1 MGKNGILVIGL
12 LCVLSMVW
20 TQARAQLGQPSPAAA
35 SDGLIIKFSASTSR
49 SSRDHALSTAG
60 LRAIDTFSLVPGL
73 VFTKPVAGQKSANS
87 ISALATNPSIEYI
100 EPDYIVSVAQA
111 PSDPDYPRLYALNNT
126 GQTGGAANA
135 DINAPE
141 AWDITTGNNV
151 IVAVIDTGVDY
162 DHDDLRANMWTNPGE
177 IPGNGID
184 DDNNGY
190 VDDVHGYDFA
200 NNSGSAMDDFGHGTH
215 VAGIIG
221 ATANNGLGGVGV
233 NWSARI
239 MALKFMDAK
248 GFGTTS
254 NAIRSVNYAVAMGAR
269 ISNASWGGGGY
280 SQAMYDTLAAA
291 NVAGHVF
298 ITASGNEATDT
309 DSIPHYP
316 SGYDLPNV
324 ISVAATTSNDIFALF
339 SNYGA
344 TAIDLAA
351 PGERIVSTFKG
362 NAYQTLSGTSMA
374 SPYVAGAASL
384 LLSLV
389 PDLSVSRIRSALFDT
404 VDSLPT
410 LQGKVATGGRLNLQ
424 KAMQS
429 LVVSMVLT
437 PQTARVSINK
447 LLQFHVAGGVGPYHW
462 SLTNPAVGSMGAA
475 DGLLVTTGSGVTRVT
490 VMDAL
495 GATAT
500 SGDILVDQLTIT
512 PQTAAVQVGGSLKFT
527 VSGGVAPYR
536 FASSDSTL
544 ASITPNG
551 DLAAL
556 RAGSV
561 FVSATDQNG
570 VEARSGTIK
579 INANV
584 VVIPALSATPQT
596 ATLAPGA
603 TQQFL
608 ASGGVPPYRWFSQS
622 PAIASITVDG
632 GLLKALTF
640 GDTVVTV
647 QDSLGTLVSSGT
659 ITVAGL
665 SISVPENVGIIYVGD
680 ILTLSVK
687 GGVPPYEWRVSDSSV
702 ATLDAATGN
711 LFAIVPGVVRV
722 TVMDKANY
730 TARSGVITIVAT
742 NILKVSTATT
752 LLVPGQSTQLTVSG
766 GVQPYRW
773 KVTNGAV
780 VSVNEATATLTG
792 LSPGLAAVN
801 VIDAS
806 GASVT
811 TGSIEVRQ
819 VTVAPNGGSYSVGQ
833 VIGLAASGGR
843 GPYRWTVSGSGVAT
857 IDAAGNLVA
866 SRAGGLTV
874 TATDADN
881 VPGVSLTFAFS
892 TSGGVGNLI
901 QIKPNTATISAKG
914 SGMAFIAVGGAGP
927 YTYSLS
933 NTTVGTID
941 PLTGL
946 FTPKKLSVGDTT
958 VIAKDAS
965 GHVAESGLIGVR

>member
-1 MGKNGILVIGL
+1 MGKNGIFVSLL

-20 TQARAQLGQPSPAAA
+20 AQARAQLGQPAPAVA

-60 LRAIDTFSLVPGL
+60 LRVIDTFSLVPGL
-73 VFTKPVAGQKSANS
+73 VFTKPVVGQKSANS
-87 ISALATNPSIEYI
+87 VSALAANPSIEYI

-111 PSDPDYPRLYALNNT
+111 PNDPVYPRLYALNNT
-126 GQTGGAANA
+126 GQTGGTANA

-141 AWDITTGNNV
+141 AWDITTGKNV

-162 DHDDLRANMWTNPGE
+162 NHDDLRANMWINPGE
-177 IPGNGID
+177 IPDNGID

-190 VDDVHGYDFA
+190 VDDVHGYDFTI
-200 NNSGSAMDDFGHGTH
+200 NNGSPMDDFGHGTH

-248 GFGTTS
+248 GFGTTG
-254 NAIRSVNYAVAMGAR
+254 NAIRAVNYAVAMGAR

-291 NVAGHVF
+291 NAAGHVF
-298 ITASGNEATDT
+298 ITASGNESTDT
-309 DSIPHYP
+309 ESVPHYP

-324 ISVAATTSNDIFALF
+324 ISVAATTSNDVFALF
-339 SNYGA
+339 SNYGSN
-344 TAIDLAA
+344 AIDLAA
-351 PGERIVSTFKG
+351 PGERIESTFKG
-362 NAYQTLSGTSMA
+362 NTYQTLTGTSMA

-389 PDLSVSRIRSALFDT
+389 PDLSVSKIRSALLDT
-404 VDSLPT
+404 VDPLPT
-410 LQGKVATGGRLNLQ
+410 LQGKVATGGRLNLL

-429 LVVSMVLT
+429 LTVNMVLA
-437 PQTARVSINK
+437 PQTARISINK
-447 LLQFHVAGGVGPYHW
+447 TLQFNVTGGVGPYRW
-462 SLTNPAVGSMGAA
+462 SLSNPAVGSIGAA

-490 VMDAL
+490 VKDVL
-495 GATAT
+495 GASVT
-500 SGDILVDQLTIT
+500 SGDIFVDQLAIT
-512 PQTAAVQVGGSLKFT
+512 PQTAVLQVGGSLKLT
-527 VSGGVAPYR
+527 VTGGVAPYR
-536 FASSDSTL
+536 FASSDPNV
-544 ASITPNG
+544 ASVTPNG

-561 FVSATDQNG
+561 LVSATDQNG
-570 VEARSGTIK
+570 VETRTGIIR

-584 VVIPALSATPQT
+584 VTVPALLVNPQT
-596 ATLAPGA
+596 ATLSPGA
-603 TQQFL
+603 TQQFI
-608 ASGGVPPYRWFSQS
+608 ASGGVPPYRWTSQNS
-622 PAIASITVDG
+622 SIASITGDG
-632 GLLKALTF
+632 GLLTALTF

-647 QDSLGTLVSSGT
+647 QDSLGTVLSTGT
-659 ITVAGL
+659 VTVAGL
-665 SISVPENVGIIYVGD
+665 RISVPANFSTIYVGD
-680 ILTLSVK
+680 SLQLSAS

-702 ATLDAATGN
+702 VSMDAVTGK
-711 LFAIVPGVVRV
+711 LFAIMPGVVRV
-722 TVMDKANY
+722 TVMDKANN
-730 TARSGVITIVAT
+730 TARSGIITVVAT
-742 NILKVSTATT
+742 NILKVAAATT
-752 LLVPGQSTQLTVSG
+752 LLVPGQSVQLTVSG

-773 KVTNGAV
+773 SVTNSAV
-780 VSVNEATATLTG
+780 VAVSEAAAMLTG
-792 LSPGLAAVN
+792 LSPGMAAVN
-801 VIDAS
+801 VTDAA

-819 VTVAPNGGSYSVGQ
+819 VTVAPSGGSYSVGQ
-833 VIGLAASGGR
+833 VIGLTASGGR
-843 GPYRWTVSGSGVAT
+843 GPYRWTVSDPAAAT

-881 VPGVSLTFAFS
+881 VAGVSLTYTFNAV
-892 TSGGVGNLI
+892 GGVANVV
-901 QIKPNTATISAKG
+901 QIKPNTATLSAKG
-914 SGMAFIAVGGAGP
+914 SSMAFIAVGGAGP

-933 NTTVGTID
+933 NTNVGTID
-941 PLTGL
+941 PLTGVL
-946 FTPKKLSVGDTT
+946 TPKKLSVGDTT
-958 VIAKDAS
+958 VIAKDAA
-965 GHVAESGLIGVR
+965 GNVAESGLIGVR